1 MKPLSLVDQIF
12 LWLERRQQPMHVA
25 GLQLFEFPEE
35 AGPEYV
41 TELADFCKAFTQPT
55 APFDKR
61 LYSRWG
67 RFYWGKDPQFDLEH
81 HFRHEALPKPGRI
94 RELLALV
101 SAEHSHLMDR
111 ERPLWQAH
119 LIEGFQDRRF
129 ALYSKIHHSLTDGVS
144 AMRMAQRALST
155 NPNQRN
161 MPPPWAQN
169 MTRKPHEGPVMP
181 TDVIGSLR
189 HLLEDVTEQVS
200 TIPGVVSA
208 LYRTIRDA
216 QEHPDYGLLYDAPP
230 CILNQKI
237 TGSRRFAAQS
247 WSLERLKTIGK
258 AFDATLNDV
267 VLAQCASAL
276 RAYLLSQN
284 ALPEKPLVAMV
295 PMNLRQDD
303 GIGGNQIG
311 MIITSLATHI
321 EDPAAR
327 LLAIQDSIQACK
339 DRFASMTPAEI
350 VNYTALTLA
359 PAGIQL
365 LTGMVPKLQTFNVI
379 ISNVPGP
386 REPLYWNGARLQGMY
401 PVSIV
406 LDRMALNI
414 TLTSY
419 ADQLEFG
426 LIGCRRTLPSLQR
439 LLDYLE
445 NGLLELEAAAGITSA
460 TTRKKGRSRRK
471 SGTA

>member
-1 MKPLSLVDQIF
+1 MKALSPVDQIF
-12 LWLERRQQPMHVA
+12 LWLEKRQQPMHVA
-25 GLQLFEFPEE
+25 GLELFEFPED

-41 TELADFCKAFTQPT
+41 TELAEFCKAFTQPT
-55 APFDKR
+55 APFDQR
-61 LYSRWG
+61 LVKRWG
-67 RFYWGKDPQFDLEH
+67 QYFWDRDKLFDLEH

-101 SAEHSHLMDR
+101 SAEHSHLLDR
-111 ERPLWQAH
+111 ERPLCQAH
-119 LIEGFQDRRF
+119 LTEGFQDRRF
-129 ALYSKIHHSLTDGVS
+129 ALYCKIHHSVTDGVS
-144 AMRMAQRALST
+144 AMRLAQRALSP

-161 MPPPWAQN
+161 MPPPWVQPI
-169 MTRKPHEGPVMP
+169 RKHRDESAIIP

-189 HLLEDVTEQVS
+189 HLTEGVKEQIS

-216 QEHPDYGLLYDAPP
+216 QAHPDYGYLYDAPE

-247 WSLERLKTIGK
+247 WSMSRIKAVGK
-258 AFDATLNDV
+258 AYDATLNDV
-267 VLAQCASAL
+267 VLAMCASAL
-276 RAYLLSQN
+276 RNYLISQN

-303 GIGGNQIG
+303 GVGGNQIG

-321 EDPAAR
+321 EDPTKR

-350 VNYTALTLA
+350 INYTALTLA
-359 PAGIQL
+359 PAGLQL
-365 LTGMVPKLQTFNVI
+365 LTGMVPKLQTFNVV

-386 REPLYWNGARLQGMY
+386 REPLYWNGARLQGVY

-419 ADQLEFG
+419 VDQIEFG

-439 LLDYLE
+439 LLDHLE
-445 NGLLELEAAAGITSA
+445 NGLVELEWAAGIQPPG
-460 TTRKKGRSRRK
+460 KGDKPRRK
-471 SGTA
+471 QGKA